1 MYLPAIFLLNMLK
14 LMQTTDHKQTVEGYN
29 PQSVTRM
36 MRLQKFLS
44 VAGFCSRRK
53 AEEYI
58 KDGHVRVNGEV
69 VSVLGTK
76 IDPETDRVEVKGK
89 LIEAK
94 QNLIYI
100 LLNKPRGYVTSC
112 SQKGDKIV
120 LDLINIKDRVYPVGR
135 LDKDSTGL
143 LLLTNDGE
151 LHHRML
157 HPSFDHEKEYE
168 VAVVKPISDGV
179 LRKMSRGMPMMGT
192 KTRPADVKRISSRVF
207 CIILK
212 EGKNKQIRRMVRKMG
227 NQVVRLKR
235 IRVSNIKL
243 GNLAEGSWRY
253 LTEEEKQNIKAWK
266 TQNLMENSVW

>member
-1 MYLPAIFLLNMLK
+1 MPL
-14 LMQTTDHKQTVEGYN
+14 
-29 PQSVTRM
+29 

-58 KDGHVRVNGEV
+58 KDGYVKVNGEV
-69 VSVLGTK
+69 VSVLGTR
-76 IDPETDRVEVKGK
+76 IDPETDLVEVKGK
-89 LIEAK
+89 QIKAK
-94 QNLIYI
+94 KNLIYI
-100 LLNKPRGYVTSC
+100 VLNKPRGYVTSC

-207 CIILK
+207 CIVLK

-227 NQVVRLKR
+227 NQIVRLKR